1 MLLHKEL
8 VKESGGSAEIRDEG
22 LLDSALN
29 APFQTFDDA
38 ELYPTIIEK
47 AARLG
52 YSLIKNHAFVDGNKR
67 IGTHT
72 MLVFLSLNHI
82 EVEYDDDELIQMIL
96 GIAAGEMDDRQ
107 LQEWLWKHTSYRL
120 KRIKILLRCQR
131 IILEIVILPFGEHI
145 IHQTNGQKIQI
156 AH

>member
-1 MLLHKEL
+1 MKRLTKEQVMLLHKEL

-96 GIAAGEMDDRQ
+96 GIAAGEMNIDSELAKQAENGDIDAI
-107 LQEWLWKHTSYRL
+107 E
-120 KRIKILLRCQR
+120 LLEERKNER
-131 IILEIVILPFGEHI
+131 YFKDLRKELFGI
-145 IHQTNGQKIQI
+145 
-156 AH
+156 

>member
-1 MLLHKEL
+1 MKRLTKEQVMLLHKEL

-52 YSLIKNHAFVDGNKR
+52 YSLIKNHAFLDGNKR

-107 LQEWLWKHTSYRL
+107 LQEWLWKH
-120 KRIKILLRCQR
+120 
-131 IILEIVILPFGEHI
+131 II
-145 IHQTNGQKIQI
+145 
-156 AH
+156 